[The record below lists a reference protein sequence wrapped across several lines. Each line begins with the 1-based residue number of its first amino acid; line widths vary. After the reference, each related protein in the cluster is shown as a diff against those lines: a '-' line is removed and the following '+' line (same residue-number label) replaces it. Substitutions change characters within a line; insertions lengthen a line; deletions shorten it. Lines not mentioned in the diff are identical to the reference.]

1 MSKRTLLTVLIWL
14 SVVVTAI
21 WANNAK
27 SPLIAVIGSIGTIGA
42 IVAMWFLF
50 QPQGIHALQKNV
62 CKELKRRGYN
72 YSIEEDVLFVKR
84 NDAVFET
91 RFWDTANR
99 NIRRLYFVYD
109 FKDDNM
115 DKVSR
120 EGWSFAANLINSHNP
135 HITFT
140 SYDDSFACRFE
151 TAIKSPKDFFVEFD
165 LAYKMIGE
173 AVDDLQKLYPHIE
186 KDYPNT
192 ISDNKASIG
201 FK

>member
-1 MSKRTLLTVLIWL
+1 MNKRTLLTVLIWL

-21 WANNAK
+21 WANNANT
-27 SPLIAVIGSIGTIGA
+27 PLIAVIGSIGTIGA
-42 IVAMWFLF
+42 IVAMWFLI
-50 QPQGIHALQKNV
+50 QPQSINALQKNV
-62 CKELKRRGYN
+62 CKELKKRGYN

-120 EGWSFAANLINSHNP
+120 EGWSIAANLINSHNP

-140 SYDDSFACRFE
+140 SYQDSFSCRFE

-192 ISDNKASIG
+192 TTDNKSSIG